1 MINLRGFYEVIT
13 MKTASASV
21 SERDAKSVFPRKSM
35 MLGVVVAA
43 IWIAT
48 YFAARFVLDQGF
60 AAPKGVKVAA
70 ALAPVAPTALLLWF
84 VVSAIRGLDE
94 LHRKVHLEALAIAFP
109 LSILML
115 VTLGFLQLAIELPV
129 ENFSYR
135 HVWAFMPMIYF
146 GSLAFAWRRY
156 Q

>member
-1 MINLRGFYEVIT
+1 

-21 SERDAKSVFPRKSM
+21 SEPVSKRKSVA
-35 MLGVVVAA
+35 LGVLVIAG
-43 IWIAT
+43 WIVI
-48 YFAARFVLDQGF
+48 YFVARFVLDKGF
-60 AAPKGVKVAA
+60 VAPQWVKVAA
-70 ALAPVAPTALLLWF
+70 ALAPIVPTALLLWF

-94 LHRKVHLEALAIAFP
+94 LHRKVHLEALVIAFP